1 MNILALDLA
10 TKTGHALLA
19 NGLITHGAQAFP
31 SLREEEHP
39 GLRYL
44 RFQRWLRTRI
54 SEDKP
59 TLIVVEMA
67 GHFRSLPAQSI
78 CVGFRGILLSTS
90 SYYDIPLFEVAN
102 STLKKWA
109 AGHGRADKEMM
120 LKAARAKYPAERFV
134 DDNACDAFLLLRYWM
149 EANQTN
155 Q

>member
-1 MNILALDLA
+1 MNVLALDLA

-19 NGLITHGAQAFP
+19 GGVITHGAQAFQAVH
-31 SLREEEHP
+31 EDEHP
-39 GLRYL
+39 GARYL

-59 TLIVVEMA
+59 GLIVVEMA

-90 SYYDIPLFEVAN
+90 SYYGIPLFEVAN

-120 LKAARAKYPAERFV
+120 LKAARKRWPAERFV

-149 EANQTN
+149 ESSGA
-155 Q
+155 